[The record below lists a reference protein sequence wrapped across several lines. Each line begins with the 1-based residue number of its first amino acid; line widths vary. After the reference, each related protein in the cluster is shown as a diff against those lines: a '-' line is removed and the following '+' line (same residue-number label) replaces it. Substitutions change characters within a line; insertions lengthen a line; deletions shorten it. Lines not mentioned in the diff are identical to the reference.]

1 MKPVT
6 DKHTEACHFNIGQ
19 TTKWKFLRQL
29 SFEHRSVNMMKHV
42 ADCFPLITLQNF
54 EHQPLPTESTLEIR
68 VSAPGSF
75 KLYIYLQFHVLI
87 AQSL

>member
-1 MKPVT
+1 
-6 DKHTEACHFNIGQ
+6 
-19 TTKWKFLRQL
+19 
-29 SFEHRSVNMMKHV
+29 MKHV

-68 VSAPGSF
+68 VSALSSF

-87 AQSL
+87 AQIL